1 VSRIVVD
8 GLAWNF
14 TGFKSKVASLEQLN
28 TQGWIYDRA
37 SPRLYVF
44 SAKGAV

>member
-14 TGFKSKVASLEQLN
+14 TGFKPKVASLEQLN
-28 TQGWIYDRA
+28 TQGWIYDCA
-37 SPRLYVF
+37 SPRLRLF
-44 SAKGAV
+44 SAKSAM